1 MKKTGVQHRITRVYL
16 LQLLL
21 ISLTTVLGV
30 WATANIIEQ
39 VLVKQALIK
48 VFSTR
53 AAELALNSPRRPAF
67 WLVLLAILGWMAGL
81 RVTWVS

>member
-48 VFSTR
+48 E
-53 AAELALNSPRRPAF
+53 AEHYWSLLDDNPSQPRRLSISSVRGMPGC
-67 WLVLLAILGWMAGL
+67 I
-81 RVTWVS
+81 